1 MIVREKMAEKDKRI
15 SEIRSLIRK
24 LSNSEK
30 KLT

>member
-15 SEIRSLIRK
+15 CEIRSLIRK